1 MDVAVLGSGRIGSA
15 LGRAFAGAG
24 HAVTFGS
31 RNPGAGSG
39 TGATG
44 AGSGIPVS
52 GIPVSDIPSA
62 VAAADVVVL
71 AVPGPAVARL
81 VSDLGSR
88 LAGKLVV
95 DATNNRAA
103 ASANAFG
110 DVTEAARGARYARA
124 FNTLGFENLEEPRI
138 GGELG
143 DMVFSCEQTDR
154 GSVEA
159 LIAAVG
165 LRPVFV
171 GEGRDAHEIVDGMM
185 RLWLALTLGQGWGR
199 HLGFRVLTVGGATR

>member
-1 MDVAVLGSGRIGSA
+1 MDVAVLGMGRIGGA

-31 RNPGAGSG
+31 RTPGDGSG
-39 TGATG
+39 TGAMR
-44 AGSGIPVS
+44 AGSDLPGS
-52 GIPVSDIPSA
+52 DIPVSDIPAA
-62 VAAADVVVL
+62 VGAAEVVVL
-71 AVPGPAVARL
+71 AVPGAAAAPL
-81 VSDLGSR
+81 VRDLGSR
-88 LAGKLVV
+88 LAGKLVI
-95 DATNNRAA
+95 DATNNRGT
-103 ASANAFG
+103 ASANASA
-110 DVTEAARGARYARA
+110 DVAEAAPEARYARA

-143 DMVFSCEQTDR
+143 DMVFSCDQADR
-154 GSVEA
+154 RDVEA
-159 LIAAVG
+159 LISAVG

-199 HLGFRVLTVGGATR
+199 HLGFRVLSDDGPAR

>member
-1 MDVAVLGSGRIGSA
+1 MDVAVLGMGRIGGA

-31 RNPGAGSG
+31 RRPGDGSG
-39 TGATG
+39 TGPAG
-44 AGSGIPVS
+44 AGS

-62 VAAADVVVL
+62 VAAAEVVVL
-71 AVPGPAVARL
+71 AVPGTAVAPL
-81 VSDLGSR
+81 VRDLGGR

-95 DATNNRAA
+95 DATNNRAS
-103 ASANAFG
+103 ASANASA
-110 DVTEAARGARYARA
+110 DVAEAAPASRYARA
-124 FNTLGFENLEEPRI
+124 FNSLGFENLEEPRI
-138 GGELG
+138 GGEVG
-143 DMVFSCEQTDR
+143 DMVFSCDQADR

-199 HLGFRVLTVGGATR
+199 HLGFRVLSDDGPAR